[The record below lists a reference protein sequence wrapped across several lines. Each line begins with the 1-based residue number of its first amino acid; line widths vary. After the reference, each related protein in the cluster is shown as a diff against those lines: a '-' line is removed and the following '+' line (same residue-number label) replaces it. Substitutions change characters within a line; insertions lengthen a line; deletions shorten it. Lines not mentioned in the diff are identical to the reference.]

1 MAFSQES
8 TKGLV
13 ASWSP
18 RKWTRRSSAAS
29 AVLTKVVDAI
39 LVYLIYLDIY
49 LFTCVWK

>member
-1 MAFSQES
+1 MVVRSAAEFVWVIALSQEM
-8 TKGLV
+8 TKGEV

-39 LVYLIYLDIY
+39 KFRY
-49 LFTCVWK
+49 